1 MVEKRC
7 DIDDLLCQ
15 MQTLNLLQ
23 GMERLIGTEKFQESY
38 PEFKG
43 LGNVVKERMG
53 EQRGTIKEMM
63 DKCGISTGELEQ
75 EEKSIDLST
84 RIEE

>member
-1 MVEKRC
+1 MAGEEKRC

-23 GMERLIGTEKFQESY
+23 GMESLIGTEKFQNRY

-43 LGNVVKERMG
+43 LGKTI
-53 EQRGTIKEMM
+53 QIHIGTPHTSVLNIPFTSPK
-63 DKCGISTGELEQ
+63 
-75 EEKSIDLST
+75 
-84 RIEE
+84 